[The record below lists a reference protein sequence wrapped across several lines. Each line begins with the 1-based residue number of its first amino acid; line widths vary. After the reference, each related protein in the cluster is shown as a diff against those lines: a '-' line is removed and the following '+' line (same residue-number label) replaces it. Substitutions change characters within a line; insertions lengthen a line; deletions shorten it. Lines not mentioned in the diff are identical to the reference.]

1 MPVPVNTF
9 VSSAITV
16 TPFLPKNDW
25 VEAVIVRP
33 NAITDVLVENVAV
46 VRPVFAKAPP
56 PPILNTDEFI
66 VIDVK
71 LPEFWKQ
78 RSPMLVTEDGNV
90 IDFKAVHTK
99 ASDPMLVTED

>member
-1 MPVPVNTF
+1 MNIF
-9 VSSAITV
+9 VSDAITV

-25 VEAVIVRP
+25 VEAVLVRP

-46 VRPVFAKAPP
+46 VRPVFANAPP

-66 VIDVK
+66 VIDVNP
-71 LPEFWKQ
+71 LEFWKQ

-90 IDFKAVHTK
+90 IDFKAVHWKT
-99 ASDPMLVTED
+99 SCPMLVTAD